1 MIWTKVID
9 CVENLFSFIYLI
21 YIPVYIFQSYLTW
34 LVLIVSKIKGSD
46 KGLKRTKSWN
56 GQMLKNSESNKLLSP
71 AYFCVNHNYVSTL
84 AFNIYFF
91 KFPWSL
97 YHPVHGHAQDG
108 TSAWLPCTG
117 WYNGKGNSSRD
128 KKKGYVKICL
138 SIISLMFKFYKLFNI
153 GIRLCAVF

>member
-1 MIWTKVID
+1 
-9 CVENLFSFIYLI
+9 
-21 YIPVYIFQSYLTW
+21 
-34 LVLIVSKIKGSD
+34 
-46 KGLKRTKSWN
+46 
-56 GQMLKNSESNKLLSP
+56 MLKNSESNKLLSP

-97 YHPVHGHAQDG
+97 YHPVHGCHAQDG
-108 TSAWLPCTG
+108 TTA
-117 WYNGKGNSSRD
+117 KEIAHEI
-128 KKKGYVKICL
+128 KKGYVKICL